1 MIHVKRLTTDA
12 TTCRSKTFLTIRD
25 EKVVAI
31 ERNVG
36 NDTDEEKEQ
45 VNVAISY
52 SVSTH

>member
-36 NDTDEEKEQ
+36 TDTDEEKEQ
-45 VNVAISY
+45 VNVAIS
-52 SVSTH
+52 